1 MSINIIGHP
10 QDKGGG
16 VALFLSLGIV
26 SGAFQVVPGCS
37 GLFQLVMGYGSLFG
51 LFQFLQTTTSHSFFP
66 FKFTEN
72 DKDMDK
78 DFYKVGQ
85 LYCVTKQGKCYYKM
99 GELSYYKAG

>member
-26 SGAFQVVPGCS
+26 SRAFQVVPDCS
-37 GLFQLVMGYGSLFG
+37 GLFQLVVGYGSLFG
-51 LFQFLQTTTSHSFFP
+51 LFQFLQTTTSHNFFP

-72 DKDMDK
+72 DKDLDK